1 MTSAFEKDKVHCAI
15 GMLMMLDAINDDGS
29 IRPSRVA
36 KLTKPIL
43 WSYIFYLQK
52 HNRAKP
58 AFAALGKTNKVT
70 DASLARIVSEA
81 PIKAIRKAQLIAF
94 INRAASAPDAL
105 SLPFLSG
112 RKHQQEIV
120 TDFNKHVVDSIERQ
134 IDYQFNPIL
143 HPAVFE
149 SGSGEVK
156 VRMEIHMEKV
166 GKKPA
171 APAPASATPKAQ
183 PRKTRRTQATAE

>member
-1 MTSAFEKDKVHCAI
+1 MAFEKDKVHCAI
-15 GMLMMLDAINDDGS
+15 GMLMMLDAIEDNGG
-29 IRPSRVA
+29 IRPSRA
-36 KLTKPIL
+36 SKLTKPML

-70 DASLARIVSEA
+70 DASLARIVSDA

-94 INRAASAPDAL
+94 INRAASAPAPDAL

-112 RKHQQEIV
+112 RKHQQDIV

-134 IDYQFNPIL
+134 IDYQFTPIL

-149 SGSGEVK
+149 SGTGEVK

-171 APAPASATPKAQ
+171 SPTPKAQ

>member
-1 MTSAFEKDKVHCAI
+1 MAFEKDKVHCAI

-29 IRPSRVA
+29 IRPSRAA

-70 DASLARIVSEA
+70 DASLARLVADSAA
-81 PIKAIRKAQLIAF
+81 PIQAIRKAQLIAF
-94 INRAASAPDAL
+94 INRAASAPAPDAL
-105 SLPFLSG
+105 SLPFMSG
-112 RKHQQEIV
+112 RKHQQAIV
-120 TDFNKHVVDSIERQ
+120 ADFNKHVVGSIERQ
-134 IDYQFNPIL
+134 IDYQFTPVL

-149 SGSGEVK
+149 SGNGEVK

-166 GKKPA
+166 GSKKPSTA
-171 APAPASATPKAQ
+171 TAPAQ